1 MTPLPKSRRST
12 VSDTDTSKPEH
23 LISPPLPAARIQTRR
38 RARRRAFPL
47 TVRILAVNI
56 LALGILLAGLLYLD
70 RYQRDLMDAKLNA
83 MEREATL
90 LASAL
95 GEGLVSQ
102 RQVNAALPESEVAAG
117 LLQRLTMPD
126 TTALLFDQNGALLVD
141 SRALPGARLS
151 TNELPPPDSSGWL
164 GRAAIDTYD
173 WLAQHLPPR
182 TTVPTFDEPEM
193 QNASAYPVAR
203 QALEGEAAGVINQT
217 PEGGLIALVAV
228 PIQPLRR
235 VQGVLLVWA
244 SADDVVRQVRDG
256 RFTILQAFGIALSV
270 TILLSLYFA
279 GTIARPVR
287 RLAEAAERVRA
298 GQGRKVEIPDF
309 TARNDEIGGLSAAL
323 RDMTDALWVRMDA
336 IERFVADVVHE
347 IKNPLGSLR
356 SAVETARRLD
366 DPAKRDQLL
375 DIVAEDVKRLDRL
388 LSEIADASKLDTELS
403 RLPFVPV
410 DVTAM
415 LETLAGIHNT
425 ADDGR
430 VQLAG
435 DVETPAM
442 VLAVQDRLAQV
453 FQNVLS
459 NARSF
464 SPPGGTITLT
474 MHRIGEA
481 LTVEVDDDG
490 PGIPE
495 GTNEAIFER
504 FYTLRAE
511 GEPFGTHSGLGLSIS
526 RQIVEA
532 HGGTV
537 VARNRTD
544 GLGQVQGTRITITL
558 PTTTETP

>member
-1 MTPLPKSRRST
+1 VCS
-12 VSDTDTSKPEH
+12 SD
-23 LISPPLPAARIQTRR
+23 L
-38 RARRRAFPL
+38 
-47 TVRILAVNI
+47 
-56 LALGILLAGLLYLD
+56 
-70 RYQRDLMDAKLNA
+70 
-83 MEREATL
+83 
-90 LASAL
+90 
-95 GEGLVSQ
+95 
-102 RQVNAALPESEVAAG
+102 
-117 LLQRLTMPD
+117 
-126 TTALLFDQNGALLVD
+126 
-141 SRALPGARLS
+141 
-151 TNELPPPDSSGWL
+151 
-164 GRAAIDTYD
+164 
-173 WLAQHLPPR
+173 
-182 TTVPTFDEPEM
+182 
-193 QNASAYPVAR
+193 
-203 QALEGEAAGVINQT
+203 
-217 PEGGLIALVAV
+217 
-228 PIQPLRR
+228 
-235 VQGVLLVWA
+235 
-244 SADDVVRQVRDG
+244 
-256 RFTILQAFGIALSV
+256 
-270 TILLSLYFA
+270 
-279 GTIARPVR
+279 
-287 RLAEAAERVRA
+287 
-298 GQGRKVEIPDF
+298 
-309 TARNDEIGGLSAAL
+309 
-323 RDMTDALWVRMDA
+323 
-336 IERFVADVVHE
+336 
-347 IKNPLGSLR
+347 
-356 SAVETARRLD
+356 
-366 DPAKRDQLL
+366 
-375 DIVAEDVKRLDRL
+375 
-388 LSEIADASKLDTELS
+388 LDTELS

-532 HGGTV
+532 HGGTI